1 MMPILIIDV
10 TEIMILIKYAWEKYF
25 ACIKSNQTAI
35 TDQAWFP
42 LNYNL
47 LINWQLQSTM
57 TESEYIKETTSGVVI
72 PYNQTPNYIEIDDSV
87 PILDPPTTSLV
98 LPPPFDL
105 NSAAQWMYSAL
116 TTLCRTET

>member
-42 LNYNL
+42 LNFNL

-57 TESEYIKETTSGVVI
+57 TESEYTKETTSGVVI
-72 PYNQTPNYIEIDDSV
+72 PYNKTPNYIEIDDSV
-87 PILDPPTTSLV
+87 PTLDPQYIPRLATTI
-98 LPPPFDL
+98 
-105 NSAAQWMYSAL
+105 
-116 TTLCRTET
+116 